1 MTSAAGGRVTGGET
15 DEDVSYNVYYLSDD
29 HKWEHKDEMV
39 MGVTE
44 MTLNTYY
51 GVLNL
56 DIE

>member
-1 MTSAAGGRVTGGET
+1 MVVRVTGGET

>member
-1 MTSAAGGRVTGGET
+1 M
-15 DEDVSYNVYYLSDD
+15 SYNVYYLSDD